1 MVIYEITAVVRAD
14 LIEKYERYMRSRH
27 VPDLLK
33 TGYFRRAYFTRSAE
47 NCYRVQYHARDQKAL
62 DDYVQNDAAR
72 LRADFLAHF
81 PEGIELS
88 RQIWEISQTWEQ
100 TDESEK

>member
-1 MVIYEITAVVRAD
+1 MVIYEITAAVRAD
-14 LIEKYERYMRSRH
+14 LIEEYEKYMRSRH
-27 VPDLLK
+27 VPDLLE
-33 TGYFRRAYFTRSAE
+33 TGYFRRAYFARSAE

-62 DDYVQNDAAR
+62 DDYLLTRAGQ
-72 LRADFLAHF
+72 LRADFLEHF

-88 RQIWEISQTWEQ
+88 RQIWEVLQVWEQ